1 MAPHRA
7 AFRIYYEDT
16 DAGGVM
22 YHARHLGFAERG
34 RTEALRALGIPASA
48 LLEQHGIVLV
58 VRRLSAE
65 YLRPL
70 RLDELVEVATE
81 VLEVRAASLRLRQ
94 SLSVDGRSATA
105 LDVTLAAIRIATLRP
120 VRLPEPWAELL
131 DSLAGS
137 DRPG

>member
-1 MAPHRA
+1 MPAAWCITRA
-7 AFRIYYEDT
+7 T
-16 DAGGVM
+16 
-22 YHARHLGFAERG
+22 LGFAERG

-81 VLEVRAASLRLRQ
+81 VLELRAASLRLRQ
-94 SLSVDGRSATA
+94 TLSVAGRPAAA

-120 VRLPEPWAELL
+120 VRLPEPWAGILGG
-131 DSLAGS
+131 LARG